1 MNHHRES
8 LSTTEEQRKD
18 ISISFNAKNK
28 IQIRSE
34 HLLAVTLTK
43 TSMDLAQRLS
53 AMFSDAY
60 TKDLPTKDDSNEQA
74 ILSVHNMTGYDIL
87 IDNITGVEV
96 SLDFSILK
104 MTILMKFADNNQSE
118 SSVNLKHKESIVLT
132 VSDEQL
138 SATHLP
144 TIAKSI
150 GKRQQEFSVKVNR
163 LDFES
168 SLF

>member
-1 MNHHRES
+1 
-8 LSTTEEQRKD
+8 
-18 ISISFNAKNK
+18 
-28 IQIRSE
+28 
-34 HLLAVTLTK
+34 
-43 TSMDLAQRLS
+43 MDLAQHLWAIFTEVNKKHLS
-53 AMFSDAY
+53 
-60 TKDLPTKDDSNEQA
+60 TQDDNEQEP

-87 IDNITGVEV
+87 IDKITGVKV

-118 SSVNLKHKESIVLT
+118 SSVNLKRKESIVLT
-132 VSDEQL
+132 VPDEQL

-150 GKRQQEFSVKVNR
+150 GNRRQEFSVKVNR
-163 LDFES
+163 SDFES

>member
-60 TKDLPTKDDSNEQA
+60 TKDLPTKDDSNEEA

-104 MTILMKFADNNQSE
+104 IVILM
-118 SSVNLKHKESIVLT
+118 VLFFSDQ
-132 VSDEQL
+132 VS
-138 SATHLP
+138 
-144 TIAKSI
+144 
-150 GKRQQEFSVKVNR
+150 R
-163 LDFES
+163 
-168 SLF
+168 

>member
-1 MNHHRES
+1 MIHHRES
-8 LSTTEEQRKD
+8 LSTSEEQRKD

-28 IQIRSE
+28 IHIRSE
-34 HLLAVTLTK
+34 DLLTVTLTK
-43 TSMDLAQRLS
+43 TSIDLGQRLS
-53 AMFSDAY
+53 EMFSDAY
-60 TKDLPTKDDSNEQA
+60 KNDLPKKDDSDEEA
-74 ILSVHNMTGYDIL
+74 ILSLHNMTGYDIL

-104 MTILMKFADNNQSE
+104 MTILMKFADNTQSE
-118 SSVNLKHKESIVLT
+118 ILLNLKHKESIALT

-150 GKRQQEFSVKVNR
+150 GKRRQEFSVKVNR
-163 LDFES
+163 FDFES

>member
-1 MNHHRES
+1 MD
-8 LSTTEEQRKD
+8 TEEQRNES
-18 ISISFNAKNK
+18 SISLITKNK
-28 IQIRSE
+28 IHIRSE
-34 HLLAVTLTK
+34 HFLNVTLTK
-43 TSMDLAQRLS
+43 TSMDLAQHLWAIFTEVNKKHLS
-53 AMFSDAY
+53 
-60 TKDLPTKDDSNEQA
+60 TQDDNEQEP

-87 IDNITGVEV
+87 IDKITGVKV

-118 SSVNLKHKESIVLT
+118 SSVNLKRKESIVLT
-132 VSDEQL
+132 VPDEQL

-150 GKRQQEFSVKVNR
+150 GNRRQEFSVKVNR
-163 LDFES
+163 SDFES